1 MAVSGADQ
9 VIMGRTMGLDGKGEL
24 RFFRLKK
31 IMRKKAGSWQ
41 FAVYSLQPL
50 DRNLPLRIFIA
61 YCLLP
66 IAYCLLPIAYCLLP
80 IAYFTSQSSV
90 LNGTTGNPSLLN
102 KFPTPALLNEKRT
115 ATGAFTDLLD
125 TINLSFSIFPSAG

>member
-1 MAVSGADQ
+1 
-9 VIMGRTMGLDGKGEL
+9 
-24 RFFRLKK
+24 
-31 IMRKKAGSWQ
+31 MRKKAGSWQ

-80 IAYFTSQSSV
+80 IAYCLLHFPIIRPEWYNRQS
-90 LNGTTGNPSLLN
+90 
-102 KFPTPALLNEKRT
+102 FFAE
-115 ATGAFTDLLD
+115 
-125 TINLSFSIFPSAG
+125 